1 MATLNA
7 WLDSLPRTSIG
18 ARGRETPAF
27 RSIGVAG
34 FYLALIVTI
43 GTGLATGRSPV
54 VLSVVAVACAAS
66 FFGWA
71 LLRRAVT
78 GRESLVLLEHVWVA
92 LACAAAVVV
101 AFGEPVLAQ
110 LDSVALGLCAFL
122 AVGRLGCLA
131 VGCCYGQPAL
141 VGITYG
147 PASVADGFPPG
158 LVGVRLFPV
167 QLVEAAGIA
176 LLGLV
181 GAVALPFAPPGR
193 VFVWFLLAYAVLRF
207 GMEGL
212 RGDPRP
218 SVLGL
223 SVPRWMSI
231 AQAGFALLLA
241 EPGRVLGPGGA
252 SLGLILVAVLAVASV
267 WRRRDPDR
275 ALLDPGLPAEARR
288 FVEEVARSG
297 ELHGADGPV
306 SRSFAGGL
314 SAAVSASSADDGPAL
329 HVSFALAP
337 GRRDLRVLSNLA
349 AAIVPEALPGWTSVS
364 GMGVLHVLAP
374 LPLRPWSLS
383 SDTAAWPTVYSDA
396 VRWLQSEEGG
406 QAAEVA
412 FPVEPDRIEPTAPSR
427 RSYFDGWSSL
437 EGAAAAKSPP
447 PVAQGRLSTRARTGV
462 MKRDPP

>member
-34 FYLALIVTI
+34 FYLALLVTL
-43 GTGLATGRSPV
+43 GTGLATGQSPV

-92 LACAAAVVV
+92 LACAAAVI
-101 AFGEPVLAQ
+101 AGFGEPVLAQ

-122 AVGRLGCLA
+122 AVGRLGCLV

-147 PASVADGFPPG
+147 PAPVADGFPPG

-176 LLGLV
+176 LIGLV
-181 GAVALPFAPPGR
+181 GAVALPFVPPGR

-252 SLGLILVAVLAVASV
+252 SLGLVLVAVLAVAFV

-275 ALLDPGLPAEARR
+275 ALRDPELPAEARK

-337 GRRDLRVLSNLA
+337 GRRDLRLLSDLT
-349 AAIVPEALPGWTSVS
+349 AAIVPEALPGRTSVS

-374 LPLRPWSLS
+374 LPLRPWSPDFSRSAGLEL
-383 SDTAAWPTVYSDA
+383 YGDA
-396 VRWLQSEEGG
+396 VRRLQAQDAGSALEPAPAIDPIVLGRQSYFGARFSTDDRVPGQPGG
-406 QAAEVA
+406 VVGDGRA
-412 FPVEPDRIEPTAPSR
+412 PTATA
-427 RSYFDGWSSL
+427 G
-437 EGAAAAKSPP
+437 
-447 PVAQGRLSTRARTGV
+447 
-462 MKRDPP
+462 